1 MTGAI
6 KDAMQSVKRFV
17 ASTRKGSN
25 GSLCR
30 VLHRFAKK
38 LFDKRKEKQMASN
51 LTWGHASKLK
61 ELLEGAGIDG
71 EILQKAFESGKFTLV
86 TDAIKTVAGVSEQV
100 FRVWKTIKFGT
111 GLRTADEFRRALKSN
126 GFRIGEWSNDI
137 LGRPVF
143 VAAPKETE
151 VDLVVVSVGEL
162 GFKNGAS
169 RREIYECAQELGLEL
184 CPAEVGPQL
193 RLQYKDQP
201 CGEWLLIGMEPID
214 DSHSNSNVFLVGH
227 NDDGL
232 WLEGHYGPAGFVWD
246 GRDRWVFL
254 RCK

>member
-1 MTGAI
+1 
-6 KDAMQSVKRFV
+6 MQSMKRFV

-61 ELLEGAGIDG
+61 EFLEGAGIDG

-86 TDAIKTVAGVSEQV
+86 TDAIKAVAGVSEQA
-100 FRVWKTIKFGT
+100 FRIWKTITLGT
-111 GLRTADEFRRALKSN
+111 GLRTADEFRGALKSN
-126 GFRIGEWSNDI
+126 GFHIDDWGKDI
-137 LGRPVF
+137 LGKPAF
-143 VAAPKETE
+143 TTAPKETE
-151 VDLVVVSVGEL
+151 VDLVVVSVAEL
-162 GFKNGAS
+162 GFKNGAT
-169 RREIYECAQELGLEL
+169 RREIYERSQELGLEL

-201 CGEWLLIGMEPID
+201 RGEWLLIGMEPIT
-214 DSHSNSNVFLVGH
+214 DSDGHPSVFSVECG
-227 NDDGL
+227 DDGL
-232 WLEGHYGPAGFVWD
+232 WLGGNHGHPGSFWPCPN
-246 GRDRWVFL
+246 RWVFL
-254 RCK
+254 RRK